1 MLGIRLQGNLL
12 VQSLTRNVPTSV
24 WWPRSIVLH
33 PYMPRDF
40 LTLNTLMQ
48 NIFPFLHTVA
58 SSKKKKKGG
67 GNTQSPLLWI
77 KEVSLQRSM
86 SAGCQNYTQ
95 LKQTNKTI
103 YASWMWDREYEWV
116 TWLSLF
122 RYRSFDVVCGHCLVT
137 LSITSYWNIKMA
149 LIAAD
154 LNAGI
159 ILVVTVK
166 R

>member
-1 MLGIRLQGNLL
+1 MLGIWLRGNLL
-12 VQSLTRNVPTSV
+12 VQSLARNGPTSM

-33 PYMPRDF
+33 TYMPRDF

-48 NIFPFLHTVA
+48 NAFAFLHTVA
-58 SSKKKKKGG
+58 SSKKTTGW
-67 GNTQSPLLWI
+67 NTQSPLLWI

-95 LKQTNKTI
+95 LKKTNQTI

-122 RYRSFDVVCGHCLVT
+122 RYRSFDVVCGHCLVS
-137 LSITSYWNIKMA
+137 LSITSYWNMKMA

-154 LNAGI
+154 LNAEI